1 MTNSTFE
8 NQPILLAARL
18 GANEQALRQ
27 VLETQALVKVD
38 APTVEAVSEAIRT
51 EASMVVLTEEV
62 LTDEKLGKQLGDRL
76 SQQPEWSDIP
86 VLILLKECQRF
97 GDCLAL
103 LGQTTHHRSVLLLEL
118 PLKRQIFAAI
128 VRSCLQNRQRQYL
141 LRDTL
146 YQLQESNQTLQNFS
160 YTAAHELRNPLGV
173 VKSGYD
179 LLARTPLEPK
189 QQKLVDMGQRTA
201 GRMNQLLGA
210 LLDYSKVQ
218 SHTREYGAVD
228 MNTVVKDA
236 IAGLEV
242 LINNNRAEINTAP
255 LPTVKGDH
263 QLLVQL
269 VGNLIKNAIIHNDS
283 QIPKV
288 TIAAGST
295 LTEQVSSKTEERL
308 EETAP
313 HTPEHTPE
321 YPPEDVKRWTI
332 SISDNGPGIATD
344 AQEQIF
350 EMFSRAGKSRAE
362 GNGIGLALCSRVA
375 KQHGTTIGVRSTLG
389 EGSTFYFDLASTD
402 GLDKPT

>member
-189 QQKLVDMGQRTA
+189 QHKLVDMGQRTA

-242 LINNNRAEINTAP
+242 LINNNRAEINAAP

-321 YPPEDVKRWTI
+321 YPPEN
-332 SISDNGPGIATD
+332 S
-344 AQEQIF
+344 
-350 EMFSRAGKSRAE
+350 
-362 GNGIGLALCSRVA
+362 
-375 KQHGTTIGVRSTLG
+375 
-389 EGSTFYFDLASTD
+389 
-402 GLDKPT
+402 

>member
-1 MTNSTFE
+1 MTNATFG
-8 NQPILLAARL
+8 NPSILLAARL

-27 VLETQALVKVD
+27 VLETQAQVKVD
-38 APTVEAVSEAIRT
+38 APTIEAVSEAIRT

-86 VLILLKECQRF
+86 VIILLKECQRF

-118 PLKRQIFAAI
+118 PLKRQLFAAI

-179 LLARTPLEPK
+179 LLARTPLGPK
-189 QQKLVDMGQRTA
+189 QKKLVNMGQRTTR
-201 GRMNQLLGA
+201 RMNQLLGA

-218 SHTREYGAVD
+218 SHTREYGSVD
-228 MNTVVKDA
+228 MNMVVKDA
-236 IAGLEV
+236 IASLEV
-242 LINNNRAEINTAP
+242 LINKTSAEITREN
-255 LPTVKGDH
+255 LPTVKGDP

-269 VGNLIKNAIIHNDS
+269 MSNLIKNAIVHNDD
-283 QIPKV
+283 QRPKV
-288 TIAAGST
+288 TITAIPSSPEQATASPRNRPKEIVPHNEEST
-295 LTEQVSSKTEERL
+295 
-308 EETAP
+308 A
-313 HTPEHTPE
+313 
-321 YPPEDVKRWTI
+321 RWVI
-332 SISDNGPGIATD
+332 AISDNGLGIAPE

-350 EMFSRAGKSRAE
+350 EMFNRAGKSKAE

-375 KQHGTTIGVRSTLG
+375 KQHGTTIGIRSVIG
-389 EGSTFYFDLASTD
+389 EGSTFYFDLEDARE
-402 GLDKPT
+402 G